1 MSNPFFDTD
10 DFDFE
15 TEKRKFI
22 KNLDFLKSMSAEE
35 QTFYKKWVEV
45 QQLSSYI
52 NKSGVAK
59 AKIWT
64 PTDINNQELTIKEIE
79 QIKFKK
85 NQNKNLE

>member
-45 QQLSSYI
+45 QQLSNYI
-52 NKSGVAK
+52 NKSGVA
-59 AKIWT
+59 
-64 PTDINNQELTIKEIE
+64 
-79 QIKFKK
+79 
-85 NQNKNLE
+85 